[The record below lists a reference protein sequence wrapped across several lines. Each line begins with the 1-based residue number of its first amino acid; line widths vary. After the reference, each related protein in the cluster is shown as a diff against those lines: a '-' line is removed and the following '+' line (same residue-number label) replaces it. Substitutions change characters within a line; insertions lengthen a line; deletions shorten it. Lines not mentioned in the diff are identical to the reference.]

1 MSGPGDVIKKGWD
14 YLKNNGVNGV
24 MSQVRYKLSG
34 PGPAYN
40 GWFKEVYEG
49 DEETFALQR
58 KAHFRY
64 EPVISIIVPIYL
76 TPEFYLRSM
85 IESVQAQTYK
95 NWQLCLVDGSQSEG
109 INDNGNNKVS
119 AYDKVYGLETEKII
133 RQYML
138 GDNRISYK
146 LLKENKGISENANT
160 AIAMSTGDYIA
171 ILAHDDI
178 LTEDALYYVVE
189 ALNEYKYELIYSDE
203 DKMSEDGSKYSQP
216 AFKPDFS
223 IDLLRSYNY
232 ISHFLVV
239 EKNLAMECGGFR
251 TEYDG
256 AWNYDF
262 ILRCC
267 EKTQEIKHI
276 PRVLYHKRITGKS
289 ADNAAKYELEKEVGK
304 SALASHIGRCK
315 LYATV
320 TLPNVKEPYKVVYE
334 TPGNPF
340 LSIIIPGNKN
350 IQLMEKCIRPL
361 FEYAR
366 YSNFEIIIVDYDG
379 EDEKTLKFYQRM
391 ERQRK
396 NINVILDKKSN
407 TPGKLKNFGASHAK
421 GDYLLFL
428 DSNTELIEPASIGEM
443 LGICMRQEVGVVS
456 GITYNEHNM
465 INSAG
470 IVVGLNGSY
479 DYIYRGMRKG
489 EPGYLMN
496 NLANRNCSAVSS
508 RCMLVKAGLFNIL
521 KGFSSDYMSRLAD
534 VDFCLRVREMNY
546 IIVCAARAAWQVHPD
561 PVSLTS
567 ELAHMSKERM
577 QGHLRGEENI
587 FRNLWGYIMENGD
600 PYYNINFTREGSPFT
615 LQKPS

>member
-1 MSGPGDVIKKGWD
+1 MGGPGDVIKKGWD
-14 YLKNNGVNGV
+14 YLKNNGMNGV

-40 GWFKEVYEG
+40 GWYKEVHEG
-49 DEETFALQR
+49 DEEAFALQR

-64 EPVISIIVPIYL
+64 EPVISIIVPVYL

-85 IESVQAQTYK
+85 IASVQAQTYK
-95 NWQLCLVDGSQSEG
+95 NWQLCLVDGSQGES
-109 INDNGNNKVS
+109 IHDNGGNKLS
-119 AYDKVYGLETEKII
+119 AYDRMHGLETEKIV

-138 GDNRISYK
+138 EDDRISYQ
-146 LLKENKGISENANT
+146 LLQENKGISENANT

-171 ILAHDDI
+171 VLAHDDI

-232 ISHFLVV
+232 ISHLLVV
-239 EKNLAMECGGFR
+239 ERNLAMECGGFR
-251 TEYDG
+251 SEFDE
-256 AWNYDF
+256 AWSYDF

-289 ADNAAKYELEKEVGK
+289 ADNAAKQELEKEAGK
-304 SALASHIGRCK
+304 SALASHIARCK

-350 IQLMEKCIRPL
+350 TALLEKCIRPL

-379 EDEKTLKFYQRM
+379 EDEKMLKFYQRM

-396 NINVILDKKSN
+396 NITVVLDKKSN
-407 TPGKLKNFGASHAK
+407 TPGKLRNFGASHAK

-456 GITYNEHNM
+456 GITYNENNM

-470 IVVGLNGSY
+470 IIVGLNGSY

-534 VDFCLRVREMNY
+534 IDFCLRVREMNY

-567 ELAHMSKERM
+567 ELAHMPKERM
-577 QGHLRGEENI
+577 QGHFRGEENI
-587 FRNLWGYIMENGD
+587 FRNLWSYIMENGD